1 MSISQVAE
9 GFFDVPAFS
18 EGLHSL
24 GLPGLQLVIGLGS
37 DTSVFLDQ
45 LANAG
50 LNLSPFSPKCPSKD
64 GGADSDPRF

>member
-9 GFFDVPAFS
+9 RFSDVPASS

-37 DTSVFLDQ
+37 DTSLFLDQ

-50 LNLSPFSPKCPSKD
+50 LSLSPFSPKCPSKD